1 MRKYLVLYHDVWEP
15 IPEVQDAWQ
24 AWFARVGDRFVDSGT
39 PFGDAHEITRG
50 GTRALTRADA
60 PATGY
65 SIISAENL
73 EDAEGLF
80 VDCPYGSSVRLYES
94 KAM

>member
-1 MRKYLVLYHDVWEP
+1 MKKYLVLYHDVWEP

-39 PFGDAHEITRG
+39 PFGDAFRITRD
-50 GTRALTRADA
+50 GTRALTPADA

-65 SIISAENL
+65 SIISALSL
-73 EDAEGLF
+73 EDAEALF
-80 VDCPYGSSVRLYES
+80 GDCPYGSSVRLYES

>member
-1 MRKYLVLYHDVWEP
+1 MKKYLVLYHDVWEP

-39 PFGDAHEITRG
+39 PFADAFEVTRG
-50 GTRALTRADA
+50 GTRALTRSDG

-65 SIISAENL
+65 SIISAVSL
-73 EDAEGLF
+73 EDAEALF
-80 VDCPYGSSVRLYES
+80 ADCPYGSSVRLYES
-94 KAM
+94 TAM

>member
-1 MRKYLVLYHDVWEP
+1 MKKYLVPYHDLWEP
-15 IPEVQDAWQ
+15 DPEIQDAWQ

-39 PFGDAHEITRG
+39 PLGDGAEITRA
-50 GTRALTRADA
+50 GTRELSRADA

-65 SIISAENL
+65 SIISAL
-73 EDAEGLF
+73 SREDAESLF
-80 VDCPYGSSVRLYES
+80 ADCPYGSSVRLYES

>member
-1 MRKYLVLYHDVWEP
+1 MKKYLVLYHDVWEP
-15 IPEVQDAWQ
+15 KPEVQEAWQ

-39 PFGDAHEITRG
+39 PFGDGFEIVRG

-65 SIISAENL
+65 SIISAPSL
-73 EDAEGLF
+73 EDAEALF
-80 VDCPYGSSVRLYES
+80 ADCPYGSSVRLYE
-94 KAM
+94 AMAM

>member
-1 MRKYLVLYHDVWEP
+1 MKKFLVLFHDVWEP

-39 PFGDAHEITRG
+39 PLGEGVQIARG
-50 GTRALTRADA
+50 GTRALSPDDA
-60 PATGY
+60 PASGY
-65 SIISAENL
+65 SIISAASL
-73 EDAEGLF
+73 EDAEALF
-80 VDCPYGSSVRLYES
+80 ADCPYASSVRLYES

>member
-1 MRKYLVLYHDVWEP
+1 MKKYLVLYHDVWEP

-50 GTRALTRADA
+50 GTRALTQADA

-65 SIISAENL
+65 SIISAASL

-80 VDCPYGSSVRLYES
+80 TDCPYGSSVRLYES

>member
-1 MRKYLVLYHDVWEP
+1 MKKYLVLYHDVWEP

-39 PFGDAHEITRG
+39 PFGDAHEITRAG
-50 GTRALTRADA
+50 SRALTRADA

-65 SIISAENL
+65 SIISAASL

-80 VDCPYGSSVRLYES
+80 ADCPYGSSVRLYES

>member
-1 MRKYLVLYHDVWEP
+1 MKKYLVLFHDVWEP

-24 AWFARVGDRFVDSGT
+24 AWFARLGDRFVDSGT
-39 PFGDAHEITRG
+39 PFADAFEVTRG
-50 GTRALTRADA
+50 GTRRLTRADA

-65 SIISAENL
+65 SIISAVSL
-73 EDAEGLF
+73 EDAEALF
-80 VDCPYGSSVRLYES
+80 ADCPYGSSVRLYES